1 MMAHLNDPFEHLPDP
16 ACILDA
22 AGELLQA
29 NAAFVHIFRHAVSPR
44 RPPWGRVR
52 LPPFEGDTRRFDAP
66 APDGRLLEWMERRL
80 PDGRHLAI
88 ARDVSQRAKA
98 AEAAARAKTLVF
110 AMLTHEL
117 RTPLNGILGMA
128 GLLGQEPISPAQ
140 RAYVEAIAQSG
151 ERLLELISDAL
162 DYSRLEAGRS
172 IAEIAPFRPIETAQS
187 VLELLAPRARAKGL
201 DLVLEAGE
209 DCGLSVL
216 SDEGRVRQILFNL
229 VGNALKFTET
239 GGVCVRLAIMARG
252 AEAQVRFSVRDTGP
266 GIAPEKR
273 AVIFE
278 AFEQADASH
287 ARAHGGAG
295 LGLAIVK
302 RLADML
308 GAKVS
313 VTGAPPG
320 AGPGAVFTC
329 EARWPLAPV
338 QEAVPIGLHGAEVRI
353 QVASPMLREALGAA
367 IRAHGGQVVQRQ
379 GVLLFEPAEADL
391 PEGPAIAL
399 LWPDQR
405 ERIPALQ
412 SVGIGYVIKPV
423 RSHSLALQV
432 LAATGGSAI
441 APETSQLP
449 EAKAQ
454 ALAGLR
460 LLLAEDNPLNALI
473 ARTVLIRAGALVD
486 TVSDGEQ
493 AIAEAKRGGYDAYV
507 LDLRMPVIDGLT
519 AGRRIRAL
527 HPLVPI
533 IALTA
538 DAGQPEREAALE
550 AGMDAFMT
558 KPIDAQRLAAQV
570 QRFTLARSGKAGPAA
585 HSG

>member
-1 MMAHLNDPFEHLPDP
+1 MTAQAHDPFEQLPDP

-22 AGELLQA
+22 AGELLRANTAFAQA
-29 NAAFVHIFRHAVSPR
+29 FRQAVSPR

-52 LPPFEGDTRRFDAP
+52 PPAFEGDVRRFDAP
-66 APDGRLLEWMERRL
+66 APDGRLLEWIERRL
-80 PDGRHLAI
+80 PDGHRLAI
-88 ARDVSQRAKA
+88 ARDVSQRANA

-140 RAYVEAIAQSG
+140 RAYALAIAQSG

-172 IAEIAPFRPIETAQS
+172 TAEIAPFRPVETAQS

-201 DLVLEAGE
+201 ELVLEAGE
-209 DCGLSVL
+209 DSGLSVL

-239 GGVCVRLAIMARG
+239 GGVCVRLSTVARG
-252 AEAQVRFSVRDTGP
+252 EEAQVNFSVRDTGP
-266 GIAPEKR
+266 GVAPDKR
-273 AVIFE
+273 AMIFE

-287 ARAHGGAG
+287 ARAFGGAG

-302 RLADML
+302 RLADLL
-308 GAKVS
+308 GAKVAVS
-313 VTGAPPG
+313 GAL

-329 EARWPLAPV
+329 EARWPLAPEQGAAPV
-338 QEAVPIGLHGAEVRI
+338 GLHGANVRI
-353 QVASPMLREALGAA
+353 QVASPLLRDALGAA
-367 IRAHGGQVVQRQ
+367 IRAHGGQIVLRQ
-379 GVLLFEPAEADL
+379 GVLLFEPDDGPL
-391 PEGPAIAL
+391 PEGPAIAV

-405 ERIPALQ
+405 ERIPVLQ

-432 LAATGGSAI
+432 LAATGGPAA
-441 APETSQLP
+441 APETAQLP
-449 EAKAQ
+449 EDKPQ

-460 LLLAEDNPLNALI
+460 VLLAEDNPLNALI
-473 ARTVLIRAGALVD
+473 ARTILTRAGALVD

-493 AIAEAKRGGYDAYV
+493 AIAAAKRGGYEIYV

-527 HPLVPI
+527 HPEVPI

-538 DAGQPEREAALE
+538 DAGQPEREAAL
-550 AGMDAFMT
+550 ASGMDAFMT
-558 KPIDAQRLAAQV
+558 KPIDAQRLAAQL
-570 QRFTLARSGKAGPAA
+570 QRFTLTSTGKKGPAA
-585 HSG
+585 

>member
-1 MMAHLNDPFEHLPDP
+1 MTAQAHDPFEQLPDP

-22 AGELLQA
+22 AGELLRA
-29 NAAFVHIFRHAVSPR
+29 NIAFVQVFRQAVSPR

-52 LPPFEGDTRRFDAP
+52 PPAFEGDVRRFDAP
-66 APDGRLLEWMERRL
+66 APDGRLLEWIERRL
-80 PDGRHLAI
+80 PDGHRLAI
-88 ARDVSQRAKA
+88 ARDVSKRANA

-140 RAYVEAIAQSG
+140 RAYALAIAQSG

-172 IAEIAPFRPIETAQS
+172 TAEIAPFRPVETAQS

-201 DLVLEAGE
+201 ELVLEAGG
-209 DCGLSVL
+209 DSGLSVL

-239 GGVCVRLAIMARG
+239 GGVCVRLSTVARG
-252 AEAQVRFSVRDTGP
+252 EEAQVNFSVRDTGP
-266 GIAPEKR
+266 GVAPDKR
-273 AVIFE
+273 AMIFE

-287 ARAHGGAG
+287 ARAFGGAG

-302 RLADML
+302 RLADLL
-308 GAKVS
+308 GAKVAVS
-313 VTGAPPG
+313 GAL

-329 EARWPLAPV
+329 EARWPLAPEQGAAPV
-338 QEAVPIGLHGAEVRI
+338 GLHGANVRI
-353 QVASPMLREALGAA
+353 QVASPLLRDALGAA
-367 IRAHGGQVVQRQ
+367 IRAHGGQIVLRQ
-379 GVLLFEPAEADL
+379 GVLLFEPDDGPL
-391 PEGPAIAL
+391 PEGPAIAV

-405 ERIPALQ
+405 ERIPVLQ

-432 LAATGGSAI
+432 LAATGGPAA
-441 APETSQLP
+441 APETAQLP
-449 EAKAQ
+449 EDKPQ

-460 LLLAEDNPLNALI
+460 VLLAEDNPLNALI
-473 ARTVLIRAGALVD
+473 ARTILTRAGALVD

-493 AIAEAKRGGYDAYV
+493 AIAAAKRGGYEVYV

-527 HPLVPI
+527 HPEVPI

-538 DAGQPEREAALE
+538 DAGQPEREAALA

-558 KPIDAQRLAAQV
+558 KPIDAQRLAAQL
-570 QRFTLARSGKAGPAA
+570 QRFTLTSTGKKGPAA
-585 HSG
+585 

>member
-1 MMAHLNDPFEHLPDP
+1 MTAHPNDPFEHLPDP

-29 NAAFVHIFRHAVSPR
+29 NSAFVHIFRHAVSPR

-52 LPPFEGDTRRFDAP
+52 PPAFEGEVRRFDAP
-66 APDGRLLEWMERRL
+66 APDGRLLEWVERRL

-140 RAYVEAIAQSG
+140 RAYVEAITQSG

-172 IAEIAPFRPIETAQS
+172 IAEIAPFRLIDTAQS
-187 VLELLAPRARAKGL
+187 VLELLAPRARAKDL
-201 DLVLEAGE
+201 ELVLEAGE
-209 DCGLSVL
+209 DSGLSVL

-239 GGVCVRLAIMARG
+239 GGVCVRLAITPRG
-252 AEAQVRFSVRDTGP
+252 EEAQVRFSVRDTGP

-287 ARAHGGAG
+287 ARAFGGAG

-302 RLADML
+302 RLGDLL

-313 VTGAPPG
+313 VSGAL

-338 QEAVPIGLHGAEVRI
+338 QEAAPIGLHGAAVRI

-367 IRAHGGQVVQRQ
+367 IRAHGGQIVQRQ
-379 GVLLFEPAEADL
+379 GVLLFEPDEASL

-412 SVGIGYVIKPV
+412 RVGIGYVIKPV

-432 LAATGGSAI
+432 LAATGGPAA

-493 AIAEAKRGGYDAYV
+493 AIAAAKRGGYDAYV

-519 AGRRIRAL
+519 AGRRIRAM

-538 DAGQPEREAALE
+538 DAGQPEREAALA

-570 QRFTLARSGKAGPAA
+570 QGFTLARTGKVGPAA